1 MPAIVAKKDSSTPK
15 KQISDG
21 TATHNIQSQGSNYRR
36 TASSNASKSVT
47 GSGSKL
53 PSNRDIASTMQ
64 MNLKEST
71 PSFEDYAPG
80 RPSKKRLRAPLRGNS
95 SQSDAVT
102 SPSQSREPTIRSS
115 LANAQKRQSMEEI
128 ISNSAA
134 GRQSKER
141 VTIPDE
147 LSTTMKDDT
156 SRLDE
161 KMGWNSMQ
169 DNPLSEST
177 KMMFKVAGLESAQA
191 DVSQQDLSSPRRLV
205 AATPNQI

>member
-1 MPAIVAKKDSSTPK
+1 MPALVAKKDSSTPK
-15 KQISDG
+15 KPISDG
-21 TATHNIQSQGSNYRR
+21 TATHNIQSQASNYRR
-36 TASSNASKSVT
+36 TASSQASKSVKS

-53 PSNRDIASTMQ
+53 PSNQDIASTMQ

-115 LANAQKRQSMEEI
+115 LANAQKQQSMEEI

-134 GRQSKER
+134 GQQNKGR

-161 KMGWNSMQ
+161 KMGWNNLQ
-169 DNPLSEST
+169 ENPLSEST
-177 KMMFKVAGLESAQA
+177 KMMFKVAGLESTQA
-191 DVSQQDLSSPRRLV
+191 DVSQ
-205 AATPNQI
+205 